1 MQENSSVCGKIEAT
15 HTFNHHPAIIASCL
29 MVEISTPMNINHK
42 SMMLDDGSK
51 PCSRTTLLEL
61 LSALKIEH
69 KTVSHEAMFTVA
81 QSKSLRET
89 DPHGGYTKN
98 LFMRN
103 KKGAMW
109 LITCNED
116 RRIDLKALA
125 AAMGYTG
132 SNSRFSFASEDRLGR
147 HLGVSPGAV
156 SPLALINDTGN
167 LVQFA
172 IDISLLDHE
181 VIHLHPL
188 DNHHTTTI
196 SVQDLIQFAQYT
208 GHKPAR
214 LEFDSFGGVSR
225 FSTPEQST

>member
-1 MQENSSVCGKIEAT
+1 
-15 HTFNHHPAIIASCL
+15 
-29 MVEISTPMNINHK
+29 MNIDHK

-51 PCSRTTLLEL
+51 PCSRTALLEL
-61 LSALKIEH
+61 LSVLKIEH
-69 KTVSHEAMFTVA
+69 KTVSHEAMFTVG

-89 DPHGGYTKN
+89 NARGGYTKN

-116 RRIDLKALA
+116 RQIDLKNLA
-125 AAMGYTG
+125 AAMGYKG
-132 SNSRFSFASEDRLGR
+132 SSGRFSFASKNRLSR
-147 HLGVSPGAV
+147 YLGVSPGAV
-156 SPLALINDTGN
+156 SPLALVNDTGH

-172 IDISLLDHE
+172 IDLSLLDYE

-196 SVQDLIQFAQYT
+196 SIQDLIKFAEYT

-214 LEFDSFGGVSR
+214 LEFDPSGGVSQ
-225 FSTPEQST
+225 FYTAEQST

>member
-1 MQENSSVCGKIEAT
+1 
-15 HTFNHHPAIIASCL
+15 
-29 MVEISTPMNINHK
+29 
-42 SMMLDDGSK
+42 MMLDDGSK
-51 PCSRTTLLEL
+51 PCSHIALLEL

-103 KKGAMW
+103 KKGVMW

-116 RRIDLKALA
+116 RRINLKALA

-132 SNSRFSFASEDRLGR
+132 SNGRFSFASEDRLGR

-156 SPLALINDTGN
+156 SPLALINDNRN

-172 IDISLLDHE
+172 IDISLLE
-181 VIHLHPL
+181 YKVIHVHPL
-188 DNHHTTTI
+188 DNYHTTTM
-196 SVQDLIQFAQYT
+196 SVQDLIQFADYT
-208 GHKPAR
+208 GHKPAQ

-225 FSTPEQST
+225 FCTAEKSQ

>member
-1 MQENSSVCGKIEAT
+1 
-15 HTFNHHPAIIASCL
+15 
-29 MVEISTPMNINHK
+29 MNINHK

-51 PCSRTTLLEL
+51 PCSHTALLEL
-61 LSALKIEH
+61 LSELKIEH
-69 KTVSHEAMFTVA
+69 KTVSHDAMFTVA

-109 LITCNED
+109 LITCTED
-116 RRIDLKALA
+116 RRINLKSLA
-125 AAMGYTG
+125 TAMGYTG
-132 SNSRFSFASEDRLGR
+132 SNGRFSFASEDRLGR

-172 IDISLLDHE
+172 IDISLLDHK
-181 VIHLHPL
+181 VVHLHPL
-188 DNHHTTTI
+188 DNHYTTTI
-196 SVQDLIQFAQYT
+196 SVKDLIQFAEHT
-208 GHKPAR
+208 GHKPAQ
-214 LEFDSFGGVSR
+214 LEFDPCGGVSR
-225 FSTPEQST
+225 FSTAERST

>member
-1 MQENSSVCGKIEAT
+1 
-15 HTFNHHPAIIASCL
+15 
-29 MVEISTPMNINHK
+29 MNIDHK
-42 SMMLDDGSK
+42 SMRLDDGSK
-51 PCSRTTLLEL
+51 PCSRMTLLDL
-61 LSALKIEH
+61 LSTLNIEH

-81 QSKSLRET
+81 PSKSLRET
-89 DPHGGYTKN
+89 DSHGGYTKN

-103 KKGAMW
+103 KKGVMW
-109 LITCNED
+109 LITCHED

-132 SNSRFSFASEDRLGR
+132 SNGRFSFASEDRLGR
-147 HLGVSPGAV
+147 YLGVSPGAV
-156 SPLALINDTGN
+156 SPFALINDTGN

-188 DNHHTTTI
+188 DNHHTTPI

-214 LEFDSFGGVSR
+214 LEFDPFGGVSR
-225 FSTPEQST
+225 FSTAEQST

>member
-1 MQENSSVCGKIEAT
+1 
-15 HTFNHHPAIIASCL
+15 
-29 MVEISTPMNINHK
+29 MNINHR
-42 SMMLDDGSK
+42 SMMLDDGSR
-51 PCSRTTLLEL
+51 PYSHTALLEF
-61 LSALKIEH
+61 LSELKIEH
-69 KTVSHEAMFTVA
+69 KTVSHDAMFTVA
-81 QSKSLRET
+81 KSKSLRET

-98 LFMRN
+98 LFMCN

-109 LITCNED
+109 LITCTED
-116 RRIDLKALA
+116 RRINLKSLA
-125 AAMGYTG
+125 TAMGYTG
-132 SNSRFSFASEDRLGR
+132 SNGRFSFASEDRLGR

-196 SVQDLIQFAQYT
+196 SVQNLIQFAQYT

-214 LEFDSFGGVSR
+214 LEFDPFGGVSR
-225 FSTPEQST
+225 FSSAEQST

>member
-1 MQENSSVCGKIEAT
+1 
-15 HTFNHHPAIIASCL
+15 
-29 MVEISTPMNINHK
+29 MNIDHQ
-42 SMMLDDGSK
+42 SIILDEGSK
-51 PCSRTTLLEL
+51 PCSRTALLEL
-61 LSALKIEH
+61 LSTLKIEH
-69 KTVSHEAMFTVA
+69 KTVSHEAMFTVG

-89 DPHGGYTKN
+89 DSQGGYTKN

-116 RRIDLKALA
+116 RQIDLKNLA
-125 AAMGYTG
+125 AAMGYKG
-132 SNSRFSFASEDRLGR
+132 SSGRFSFASKDRLSR
-147 HLGVSPGAV
+147 YLGVSPGAV
-156 SPLALINDTGN
+156 SPLALVNDTGH

-172 IDISLLDHE
+172 IDISLLDYE

-196 SVQDLIQFAQYT
+196 SIQDLIKFVEYT

-214 LEFDSFGGVSR
+214 LEFDPSGGVSR
-225 FSTPEQST
+225 FYTAEQST

>member
-1 MQENSSVCGKIEAT
+1 
-15 HTFNHHPAIIASCL
+15 
-29 MVEISTPMNINHK
+29 MNIDHQ
-42 SMMLDDGSK
+42 SIILDEGSK
-51 PCSRTTLLEL
+51 PCTRTALLEL
-61 LSALKIEH
+61 LSTLKIEN
-69 KTVSHEAMFTVA
+69 KTVSHEAMFTVGH
-81 QSKSLRET
+81 SKSIRET
-89 DPHGGYTKN
+89 DSQGGYTKN

-116 RRIDLKALA
+116 RQIDLKNLA
-125 AAMGYTG
+125 AAMGYKG
-132 SNSRFSFASEDRLGR
+132 SSGRFSFASKDRLSR
-147 HLGVSPGAV
+147 YLGVSPGAV
-156 SPLALINDTGN
+156 SPLALINDNRN

-172 IDISLLDHE
+172 IDISLLE
-181 VIHLHPL
+181 YKVIHLHPL

-225 FSTPEQST
+225 FSTAEQST

>member
-1 MQENSSVCGKIEAT
+1 
-15 HTFNHHPAIIASCL
+15 
-29 MVEISTPMNINHK
+29 MNINHK

-51 PCSRTTLLEL
+51 PCSHTALLEL
-61 LSALKIEH
+61 LSELKIEH
-69 KTVSHEAMFTVA
+69 KTVSHDAMFTVA

-109 LITCNED
+109 LITCTED
-116 RRIDLKALA
+116 RRINLKTLA

-132 SNSRFSFASEDRLGR
+132 SNGRFSFASEDRLGR

-172 IDISLLDHE
+172 IDISLLDHK
-181 VIHLHPL
+181 VVHLHPL
-188 DNHHTTTI
+188 DNHYTTTI
-196 SVQDLIQFAQYT
+196 SVKDLIQFAEHT
-208 GHKPAR
+208 GHKPAQ
-214 LEFDSFGGVSR
+214 LEFDPCGGVSR
-225 FSTPEQST
+225 FSTAERST

>member
-1 MQENSSVCGKIEAT
+1 
-15 HTFNHHPAIIASCL
+15 
-29 MVEISTPMNINHK
+29 MNVNHK
-42 SMMLDDGSK
+42 SIMLDDGSK

-61 LSALKIEH
+61 LSALTIEH

-81 QSKSLRET
+81 QSKSLRKT
-89 DPHGGYTKN
+89 NPHGGYTKN
-98 LFMRN
+98 LFVRN
-103 KKGAMW
+103 KKGVMW

-125 AAMGYTG
+125 AGMGYTG
-132 SNSRFSFASEDRLGR
+132 SSGRFSFASEDRLGR

-172 IDISLLDHE
+172 IDVSLLDFD

-196 SVQDLIQFAQYT
+196 SVQDLIQFAEYT
-208 GHKPAR
+208 GHKPAQ
-214 LEFDSFGGVSR
+214 LEFAPFGGVSQFR
-225 FSTPEQST
+225 TAEQSK

>member
-1 MQENSSVCGKIEAT
+1 
-15 HTFNHHPAIIASCL
+15 
-29 MVEISTPMNINHK
+29 
-42 SMMLDDGSK
+42 
-51 PCSRTTLLEL
+51 
-61 LSALKIEH
+61 
-69 KTVSHEAMFTVA
+69 MFTVA

-98 LFMRN
+98 LFLRN
-103 KKGAMW
+103 KKGVMW

-116 RRIDLKALA
+116 RQINLKALA

-132 SNSRFSFASEDRLGR
+132 SNGRFSFASEDRLGR

-156 SPLALINDTGN
+156 SPLALINDTGH

-214 LEFDSFGGVSR
+214 LEFDPFGGVSR
-225 FSTPEQST
+225 FSTAEQST

>member
-1 MQENSSVCGKIEAT
+1 
-15 HTFNHHPAIIASCL
+15 
-29 MVEISTPMNINHK
+29 MNINHK

-51 PCSRTTLLEL
+51 PCSHIALLEL

-89 DPHGGYTKN
+89 DPHGSYTKN

-116 RRIDLKALA
+116 RQIDLKALA

-132 SNSRFSFASEDRLGR
+132 SNGRFSFASEDRLGR
-147 HLGVSPGAV
+147 YLGVSPGAV
-156 SPLALINDTGN
+156 SPLALINDPGN
-167 LVQFA
+167 AVQFA
-172 IDISLLDHE
+172 IDSSLLDHE

-188 DNHHTTTI
+188 DNHHTITI
-196 SVQDLIQFAQYT
+196 SVKDLIQFAEYT
-208 GHKPAR
+208 GHKPTR
-214 LEFDSFGGVSR
+214 LEFDSFGGVR
-225 FSTPEQST
+225 CFSTAEQST

>member
-1 MQENSSVCGKIEAT
+1 
-15 HTFNHHPAIIASCL
+15 
-29 MVEISTPMNINHK
+29 
-42 SMMLDDGSK
+42 MMLDDGSK
-51 PCSRTTLLEL
+51 PCSHIALLEL

-81 QSKSLRET
+81 QSKNLRET

-103 KKGAMW
+103 KKGVMW

-116 RRIDLKALA
+116 RRINLKALA
-125 AAMGYTG
+125 AAMGYMG
-132 SNSRFSFASEDRLGR
+132 SSGRFSFASEDRLGR
-147 HLGVSPGAV
+147 YLGVSPGAV

-214 LEFDSFGGVSR
+214 LEFDPFGGVSR
-225 FSTPEQST
+225 FSTAERST

>member
-1 MQENSSVCGKIEAT
+1 M
-15 HTFNHHPAIIASCL
+15 
-29 MVEISTPMNINHK
+29 INDHK
-42 SMMLDDGSK
+42 SIILDDGSK
-51 PCSRTTLLEL
+51 PCSRAALLEL
-61 LSALKIEH
+61 LSTLKIEH

-89 DPHGGYTKN
+89 DSHDGYTKN

-103 KKGAMW
+103 KKGLMW

-116 RRIDLKALA
+116 RQIDLKTVA
-125 AAMGYTG
+125 AAMGYKG
-132 SNSRFSFASEDRLGR
+132 SSGRLSFASKDRLSR

-156 SPLALINDTGN
+156 SPLALVNDTGH

-172 IDISLLDHE
+172 IDISLLDYE

-196 SVQDLIQFAQYT
+196 SIQDLIKFVEYT

-214 LEFDSFGGVSR
+214 LEFDSSGGVSR
-225 FSTPEQST
+225 FYAAEQST